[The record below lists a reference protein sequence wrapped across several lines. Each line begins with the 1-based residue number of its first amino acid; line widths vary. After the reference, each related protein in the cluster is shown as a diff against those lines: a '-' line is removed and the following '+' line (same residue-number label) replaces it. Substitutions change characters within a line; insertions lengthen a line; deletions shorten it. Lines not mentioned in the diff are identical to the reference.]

1 MLTAADDALA
11 ELRRRILGGT
21 LVAGTKLHQAQLAAS
36 LGMSRIP
43 VRDAIRSLASEGL
56 VIQQPRRSAV
66 VAPLS
71 MDDLA
76 ELYELRLSVEP
87 HASALAVPNL
97 GASDLLAMRG
107 LLAAMEQAEDHPAW
121 LDANDDFHAHLY
133 RRSGRPRMIAL
144 LDQARA
150 QTRRYTGLR
159 LDRGQPDLDTEH
171 RLILAAAERRD
182 SSAVR
187 ALVQA
192 HLYSAYSIVRDQ
204 LHSRDRDDFGNYP
217 ASLEGGASGAGI
229 G

>member
-1 MLTAADDALA
+1 VTAADEALA
-11 ELRRRILGGT
+11 ELRRRILGGD
-21 LVAGTKLHQAQLAAS
+21 LAAGTKLHQTDLATS

-43 VRDAIRSLASEGL
+43 VRDAIRSLTSEGL
-56 VIQQPRRSAV
+56 VIQEPHRSAV

-97 GASDLLAMRG
+97 GAADILAMRG
-107 LLAAMEQAEDHPAW
+107 LLAAMDQAADNPVW

-159 LDRGQPDLDTEH
+159 LERGRPDLDIEH

-182 SSAVR
+182 PSAIR

-192 HLYSAYSIVRDQ
+192 HLYSAYSIVRGQ
-204 LHSRDRDDFGNYP
+204 LHGRDRDDFGNYP
-217 ASLEGGASGAGI
+217 ASLEGGASGAGM